1 MTAVDSRPG
10 GTTLT
15 GLLVLSAAL
24 AVFELFFL
32 PLRFDGTLLPDLGG
46 APFPVSALV
55 AGVTLWWL
63 VGAAA
68 KVEPRAAVAGAPLWM
83 WLGTLLLFVLVA
95 PGGDRIVLA
104 DWRMLLL
111 LGAGAFPAAFRIGD
125 VLAKAAVARSK
136 EHRAGP

>member
-1 MTAVDSRPG
+1 MTRERGSLG
-10 GTTLT
+10 
-15 GLLVLSAAL
+15 GLLVLSAVL

-46 APFPVSALV
+46 LPFPISALV
-55 AGVTLWWL
+55 AGVSLWWL

-68 KVEPRAAVAGAPLWM
+68 EVRPRPAVAGGPLWV
-83 WLGTLLLFVLVA
+83 WLGTLLLFVLIG

-125 VLAKAAVARSK
+125 VMAKAAIARG
-136 EHRAGP
+136 ERR